1 MTRQHTKA
9 SDLEVYEVITTIYP
23 EKFPETEECSWDEV
37 MEFVEDELGGYYVF
51 ADLLGRLVT
60 LTDPGYDPH
69 GGLWHRFS
77 TSLSPGS
84 TTRISLMSRQGDKNV

>member
-1 MTRQHTKA
+1 MIKKA
-9 SDLEVYEVITTIYP
+9 TDLEVYEVITSAYP
-23 EKFPETEECSWDEV
+23 EKFSETEECNWDEV
-37 MEFVEDELGGYYVF
+37 MEFVEDELGGYYIF

-60 LTDPGYDPH
+60 LTDPGRDH
-69 GGLWHRFS
+69 NGELWHRFS